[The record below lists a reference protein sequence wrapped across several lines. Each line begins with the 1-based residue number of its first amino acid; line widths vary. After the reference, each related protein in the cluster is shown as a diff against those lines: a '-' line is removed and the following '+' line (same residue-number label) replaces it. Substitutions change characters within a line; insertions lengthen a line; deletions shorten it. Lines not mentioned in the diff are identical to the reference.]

1 MERLITVFLLLSLF
15 SGTSQ
20 ARVQREPTTAM
31 ASALTAASINR
42 ATTARVGPGSSGPA
56 VLRAQILLDRAHFS
70 CGQIDGRYSQNL
82 KNAIE
87 AYQSAYQLKVDGVV
101 GRSMWKLLNQD
112 SAEAVI
118 EHRISPEDL
127 AGPFVDKIPQD
138 MEAKSKLKGMYYE
151 SPLQE
156 FTGKYHASEALLK
169 RLNPRQ
175 RFDRVG
181 KEILVPNVV
190 TPPRGRAASVVV
202 TGLGTT
208 LPVRAASVEA
218 LDSAGKVLLYA
229 PANVGGPHDPLPVGE
244 WKVTDI
250 VHNPWYNYNP
260 DLFWDPEDPNTTSK
274 IPPGPNG
281 PVGLVWIGISKPHYG
296 LHGAADP
303 ELIGR
308 AHSDGCVRMTNWDA
322 LELANLVGKG
332 TPVIMKEGLG
342 GSHRAR
348 AAENREKAGDVES
361 TAARRAGRST
371 AKRQGTPQ

>member
-1 MERLITVFLLLSLF
+1 MERLITVSLLLSLF
-15 SGTSQ
+15 SGTSS
-20 ARVQREPTTAM
+20 ARVQREPTTAI
-31 ASALTAASINR
+31 ASALTAASVNR

-56 VLRAQILLDRAHFS
+56 VLRAEILLDRAHFS

-87 AYQSAYQLKVDGVV
+87 AYQSAYRLKVDGVA

-118 EHRISPEDL
+118 EHRITRQDL
-127 AGPFVDKIPQD
+127 AGPFVSKIPQD

-156 FTGKYHASEALLK
+156 FTGKYHVSEALLK
-169 RLNPRQ
+169 RLNPGQ
-175 RFDRVG
+175 SFDRVG
-181 KEILVPNVV
+181 QEILVPNVETA
-190 TPPRGRAASVVV
+190 TPGRAASVVV
-202 TGLGTT
+202 TGLDTKD
-208 LPVRAASVEA
+208 PVRAASVEA
-218 LDSAGKVLLYA
+218 LDSTGKVLFYA
-229 PANVGGPHDPLPVGE
+229 PANIGGAHDPLPVGE

-260 DLFWDPEDPNTTSK
+260 DLFWDPEDPNTTAK

-296 LHGAADP
+296 IHGAADP

-322 LELANLVGKG
+322 VELAKLVAVS
-332 TPVIMKEGLG
+332 TPVIMKEDLG
-342 GSHRAR
+342 SPGAR
-348 AAENREKAGDVES
+348 QAKNRGKAGSVES
-361 TAARRAGRST
+361 TADLRGDRSAGKRS
-371 AKRQGTPQ
+371 GTPQ

>member
-1 MERLITVFLLLSLF
+1 MERLITVFLFLSLL

-20 ARVQREPTTAM
+20 AREGGARTTAI
-31 ASALTAASINR
+31 ASPSPAASINR

-56 VLRAQILLDRAHFS
+56 VLRAEILLDRAHFS

-87 AYQSAYQLKVDGVV
+87 AYQSAHQLRADGVV
-101 GRSMWKLLNQD
+101 GRTMWQILNQD

-118 EHRISPEDL
+118 EHMISTEDI
-127 AGPFVDKIPQD
+127 AGPFVENIPTD
-138 MEAKSKLKGMYYE
+138 MVARSKLKGMYYT

-169 RLNPRQ
+169 RLNPGQ
-175 RFDRVG
+175 SFDRVG
-181 KEILVPNVV
+181 QEILVPNVE
-190 TPPRGRAASVVV
+190 TPPPGRAASVVV
-202 TGLGTT
+202 TGLNTKD
-208 LPVRAASVEA
+208 PVRAASVEA
-218 LDSAGKVLLYA
+218 LDSTGKVLFYA
-229 PANVGGPHDPLPVGE
+229 PANIGGAHDPLPVGE

-260 DLFWDPEDPNTTSK
+260 DLFWDPEDPNTTAK

-296 LHGAADP
+296 MHGAADP
-303 ELIGR
+303 QLIGR

-322 LELANLVGKG
+322 LELAKLVAVS
-332 TPVIMKEGLG
+332 TPVIMQEDP
-342 GSHRAR
+342 GSPGAR
-348 AAENREKAGDVES
+348 EAKNRGEAGSVES
-361 TAARRAGRST
+361 TAAKRADRSA
-371 AKRQGTPQ
+371 AKQSGTPR

>member
-20 ARVQREPTTAM
+20 ARVQREPTTAIP
-31 ASALTAASINR
+31 SALTAASINR

-56 VLRAQILLDRAHFS
+56 VLRVEILLDRAHFS

-87 AYQSAYQLKVDGVV
+87 AYQSAHQLKVDGVV
-101 GRSMWKLLNQD
+101 GPSVWQLLNQD

-118 EHRISPEDL
+118 EHRISGEDI
-127 AGPFVDKIPQD
+127 AGPFVKNIPTD
-138 MEAKSKLKGMYYE
+138 MVARSKLKGMYYE

-156 FTGKYHASEALLK
+156 FTGKYHASAALLK

-175 RFDRVG
+175 SFDRVG
-181 KEILVPNVV
+181 QEILVPNVV

-202 TGLGTT
+202 TGLDTKD
-208 LPVRAASVEA
+208 PVRAASVEA
-218 LDSAGKVLLYA
+218 LDSTGKVLFYA
-229 PANVGGPHDPLPVGE
+229 PANIGGAHDPLPVGE
-244 WKVTDI
+244 WQVTAI

-260 DLFWDPEDPNTTSK
+260 DLFWDPEDPNTTAK

-322 LELANLVGKG
+322 LELAKLVEVS
-332 TPVIMKEGLG
+332 TPVIMKEDP
-342 GSHRAR
+342 GSPGAR
-348 AAENREKAGDVES
+348 EAKNRGKAGSVES
-361 TAARRAGRST
+361 TAAKRADRSA
-371 AKRQGTPQ
+371 AKRSGTPQ

>member
-1 MERLITVFLLLSLF
+1 MKRLITVFLFLSLF
-15 SGTSQ
+15 SGISQ
-20 ARVQREPTTAM
+20 ARADRKPTTAI
-31 ASALTAASINR
+31 ASPSPAASINR

-56 VLRAQILLDRAHFS
+56 VLRAEILLDRAHFS

-87 AYQSAYQLKVDGVV
+87 AYQSAHQLSVDGVV
-101 GRSMWKLLNQD
+101 GPSMWKLLNQD

-118 EHRISPEDL
+118 EHRISREDL

-138 MEAKSKLKGMYYE
+138 MVAKSKLKGMYYE

-156 FTGKYHASEALLK
+156 FTGKYHASAAILQ
-169 RLNPRQ
+169 RLNPGQ
-175 RFDRVG
+175 SFDRVDQ
-181 KEILVPNVV
+181 EILLPNVG
-190 TPPRGRAASVVV
+190 TPSPGRAASVVV
-202 TGLGTT
+202 TGLATKD
-208 LPVRAASVEA
+208 PIRAASVEA
-218 LDSAGKVLLYA
+218 LDSIGKVLFYA
-229 PANVGGPHDPLPVGE
+229 PANIGGAHDPLPVGE

-260 DLFWDPEDPNTTSK
+260 DLFWDPEDPNTTAK

-281 PVGLVWIGISKPHYG
+281 PVGVVWIGISKPHYG
-296 LHGAADP
+296 MHGAADP

-322 LELANLVGKG
+322 LELAKLVEVN

-342 GSHRAR
+342 SPGAR
-348 AAENREKAGDVES
+348 EARNRGKAGSVES
-361 TAARRAGRST
+361 TADLRANRSA
-371 AKRQGTPQ
+371 AKRSGTPQ

>member
-1 MERLITVFLLLSLF
+1 MERLITVFLFLSLF
-15 SGTSQ
+15 SGISQ
-20 ARVQREPTTAM
+20 ARVDRKPTTAI
-31 ASALTAASINR
+31 ASGPNAASINR
-42 ATTARVGPGSSGPA
+42 ATIARVGPGSSGPA

-260 DLFWDPEDPNTTSK
+260 DLFWDPEDPNTKSK

-322 LELANLVGKG
+322 LELAKLVEVS
-332 TPVIMKEGLG
+332 TPVIMKEDLG
-342 GSHRAR
+342 SPGAR
-348 AAENREKAGDVES
+348 EAKNRGKAGSVES
-361 TAARRAGRST
+361 TADFRADRSA
-371 AKRQGTPQ
+371 AKRSGTPP